1 MEGGGSAE
9 SSESED
15 EGPAPAPAP
24 AGCPVLAALAKDSSE
39 CPDEL
44 DLVNC
49 EDPGLEAGDFC
60 EGDGECGTDKTV
72 DNCSNDIHQ
81 GADIYR
87 VVSASGDGPA
97 PEPEPVPA
105 PAPRPAPQPQT
116 GSGGAGCPS
125 LEGLAKNS
133 PDCPE
138 ELDLVDCDDPSLKV
152 GDLCEGD
159 GECGTDKYIDNC
171 KNEIHKGADIYR
183 VLELGG
189 GVVTAPAPAP
199 APQPGGCPVL
209 EGLPKDSPDCPEE
222 LDLVDCNDVNLK
234 VGDFCESDG
243 ECGTDKFIDNC
254 RNEIHKGADIYR
266 VLALAGSDAT
276 STTAADEPASTT
288 AAEVMLGHK
297 ASKCIDQCSS
307 KDYQGVK
314 ACEKHYQI
322 EGPNGCDT
330 AKYAA
335 NIDGYYS
342 GYNEK
347 CHACKYDQTWGL
359 CSEKSSCDDSDA
371 IQEDSNGVCC
381 CGGTDEFGVK
391 ESCMYYNDEWRFR

>member
-1 MEGGGSAE
+1 MWIS
-9 SSESED
+9 
-15 EGPAPAPAP
+15 
-24 AGCPVLAALAKDSSE
+24 L
-39 CPDEL
+39 L
-44 DLVNC
+44 DLKRAFVIHLLLSHHSFVAGFGAYIPDD
-49 EDPGLEAGDFC
+49 DPYEFVRAL
-60 EGDGECGTDKTV
+60 
-72 DNCSNDIHQ
+72 
-81 GADIYR
+81 
-87 VVSASGDGPA
+87 
-97 PEPEPVPA
+97 
-105 PAPRPAPQPQT
+105 
-116 GSGGAGCPS
+116 
-125 LEGLAKNS
+125 
-133 PDCPE
+133 DCPE
-138 ELDLVDCDDPSLKV
+138 YVKAAMCRAAGCQWDKPTGVCTHWPLQNSLGKITPPKRPEETLTPTTYPSFPPTPVKTKMPSIWTPSSRPSL
-152 GDLCEGD
+152 LRPP
-159 GECGTDKYIDNC
+159 T
-171 KNEIHKGADIYR
+171 KNPTRIPTE
-183 VLELGG
+183 
-189 GVVTAPAPAP
+189 
-199 APQPGGCPVL
+199 
-209 EGLPKDSPDCPEE
+209 
-222 LDLVDCNDVNLK
+222 
-234 VGDFCESDG
+234 
-243 ECGTDKFIDNC
+243 
-254 RNEIHKGADIYR
+254 
-266 VLALAGSDAT
+266 AT